1 METSVI
7 MSDATYLVARA
18 PAASRYSPLRA
29 GPVGLFGR
37 WLARRTKRRTLHALK
52 DLPPYLLDDIGL
64 LQQGYLPSRT
74 PTSADL

>member
-7 MSDATYLVARA
+7 MTDATYPVDRV
-18 PAASRYSPLRA
+18 PAASRYAPLRA

-37 WLARRTKRRTLHALK
+37 WLVRRARRRSLHALK

-74 PTSADL
+74 PMSADL